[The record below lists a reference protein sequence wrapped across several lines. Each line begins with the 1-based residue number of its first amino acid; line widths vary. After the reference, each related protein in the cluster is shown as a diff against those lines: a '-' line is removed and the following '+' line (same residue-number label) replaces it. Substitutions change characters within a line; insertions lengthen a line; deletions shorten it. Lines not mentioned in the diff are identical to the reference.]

1 MNKILTVTLNP
12 AIDVRYNI
20 EKIEMGNINRTTAVE
35 KNAGGKGINV
45 SRVIKQLG
53 GDILATGIVGGYTGK
68 LFLSKLDKD
77 SIENSFLETDFETR
91 TCIAAIDKNTGKI
104 TEFLESAEGKE
115 KDFEKFL
122 EKYISILEKGIKLVC
137 GSGSLL
143 KGIKKD
149 SYNILI
155 NEASK
160 RGIKFILDT
169 SGDTLAKGIEAAP
182 FLIKPNQDELEDM
195 FKKKFATL
203 NEIVEG
209 AREIIKKGVE
219 NVMVTLGGNGA
230 VLITKNEVY
239 RATFPKVQI
248 KNTVGSGDSTIGG
261 FAYGIAEGKT
271 LEESFKLGVACG
283 TTNAMLDTTGSI
295 DLEILDTVL
304 KSIKIEKI
312 LNN

>member
-122 EKYISILEKGIKLVC
+122 EKF
-137 GSGSLL
+137 
-143 KGIKKD
+143 
-149 SYNILI
+149 
-155 NEASK
+155 
-160 RGIKFILDT
+160 R
-169 SGDTLAKGIEAAP
+169 
-182 FLIKPNQDELEDM
+182 EL
-195 FKKKFATL
+195 
-203 NEIVEG
+203 
-209 AREIIKKGVE
+209 
-219 NVMVTLGGNGA
+219 
-230 VLITKNEVY
+230 
-239 RATFPKVQI
+239 
-248 KNTVGSGDSTIGG
+248 
-261 FAYGIAEGKT
+261 
-271 LEESFKLGVACG
+271 
-283 TTNAMLDTTGSI
+283 
-295 DLEILDTVL
+295 
-304 KSIKIEKI
+304 
-312 LNN
+312 

>member
-1 MNKILTVTLNP
+1 
-12 AIDVRYNI
+12 
-20 EKIEMGNINRTTAVE
+20 
-35 KNAGGKGINV
+35 
-45 SRVIKQLG
+45 
-53 GDILATGIVGGYTGK
+53 
-68 LFLSKLDKD
+68 
-77 SIENSFLETDFETR
+77 
-91 TCIAAIDKNTGKI
+91 
-104 TEFLESAEGKE
+104 
-115 KDFEKFL
+115 
-122 EKYISILEKGIKLVC
+122 
-137 GSGSLL
+137 
-143 KGIKKD
+143 
-149 SYNILI
+149 
-155 NEASK
+155 
-160 RGIKFILDT
+160 
-169 SGDTLAKGIEAAP
+169 
-182 FLIKPNQDELEDM
+182 M

-203 NEIVEG
+203 EEIVEG

-261 FAYGIAEGKT
+261 FAYGIAEGKN

>member
-20 EKIEMGNINRTTAVE
+20 EKIEMGNVNRTSTIE

-45 SRVIKQLG
+45 SRVIRQLG
-53 GDILATGIVGGYTGK
+53 GAILSTGIIGGYTGK

-91 TCIAAIDKNTGKI
+91 TCIAAIDKSTGKI

-122 EKYISILEKGIKLVC
+122 EKYISILENGIKLVC

-160 RGIKFILDT
+160 REIKFILDT
-169 SGDTLAKGIEAAP
+169 SGETLAEGIKAAP
-182 FLIKPNQDELEDM
+182 FLIKPNQNELEEI
-195 FKKKFATL
+195 FKKKL
-203 NEIVEG
+203 NTIDEIVNA
-209 AREIIKKGVE
+209 ARIIVKKGVE
-219 NVMVTLGGNGA
+219 NVMVTLGENGA
-230 VLITKNEVY
+230 ILVTENEVY
-239 RATFPKVQI
+239 RANFPKVEI

-261 FAYGIAEGKT
+261 FAYGIAEGKS

-304 KSIKIEKI
+304 NNIKIEKAP
-312 LNN
+312 NN